1 MSVLLMFVKRVFGET
16 FSLLCPFIR
25 SLLLNVI
32 LKTGSYVQ
40 VESKKT
46 GFNYFHT

>member
-1 MSVLLMFVKRVFGET
+1 MSVLLMFIKRVFGET

-25 SLLLNVI
+25 CLLLNII

-40 VESKKT
+40 VVEQEDR
-46 GFNYFHT
+46 F